1 MQLSSP
7 ISLCPNQLKT
17 SWTLLINQGGMAVL
31 WSWVRPHFKQRTPQ
45 ALCWQRDGDLK
56 GVTHAY
62 PFVNGWLGGGDPD
75 RWRWVSRSV
84 QFHLSNTGKRARM
97 LSKECTSHR
106 AEGFFFFFLNRA
118 KNFWDQWKLPKMT
131 TAKRILTENY
141 PQLNSVK
148 VVQSEISIATY
159 R

>member
-17 SWTLLINQGGMAVL
+17 SWTLLMNQGGMAVL

-106 AEGFFFFFLNRA
+106 AEGFFFLNRA
-118 KNFWDQWKLPKMT
+118 KKLLGSM
-131 TAKRILTENY
+131 
-141 PQLNSVK
+141 K
-148 VVQSEISIATY
+148 VAQDDDGKEDSYGELSSIKQCKSCTIWNQH
-159 R
+159 RHL